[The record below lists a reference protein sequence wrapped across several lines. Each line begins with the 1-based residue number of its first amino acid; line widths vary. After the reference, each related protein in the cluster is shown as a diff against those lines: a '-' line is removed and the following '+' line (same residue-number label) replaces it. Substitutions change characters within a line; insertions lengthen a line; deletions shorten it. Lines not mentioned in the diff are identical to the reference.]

1 MEKESRYFQEAL
13 SNFMHDAAS
22 GSAIRHLVDRGLSVD
37 QIMQELDYPTPRSRV
52 ERTVYEYMLQ
62 TGILLWELPAEVNPD
77 LSGSAVANN
86 VSEFDHGST
95 ANNVSEFDYGS
106 AANNVS
112 EFDYRLTEIAGV
124 GSGNRLDEKSTVFTE
139 LSFRVIRPG
148 RISRGE
154 LRRLLMEEIGKNGE
168 EQSYMFCPFGQC
180 GSSGIPEE
188 WLRGLTGRE
197 REYLTGIPWQKGSY
211 YHRLNGRMLEIGLQ
225 LAVTWE
231 LESRFYFLGTRQVV
245 VYGN

>member
-37 QIMQELDYPTPRSRV
+37 QIIQELDYPTPRARV

-62 TGILLWELPAEVNPD
+62 TGILLRELPAEHSPD
-77 LSGSAVANN
+77 LP
-86 VSEFDHGST
+86 GST
-95 ANNVSEFDYGS
+95 APNIVPEFGRIP
-106 AANNVS
+106 AG
-112 EFDYRLTEIAGV
+112 IAGM
-124 GSGNRLDEKSTVFTE
+124 GIGNRLDEKRAVSAGV
-139 LSFRVIRPG
+139 SFMEIRPG

-154 LRRLLMEEIGKNGE
+154 LRSLLTEQIGKNGE

-197 REYLTGIPWQKGSY
+197 REYLTGIPWEKGPY
-211 YHRLNGRMLEIGLQ
+211 YHRLTGRMLEIGLQ

-245 VYGN
+245 VYGV